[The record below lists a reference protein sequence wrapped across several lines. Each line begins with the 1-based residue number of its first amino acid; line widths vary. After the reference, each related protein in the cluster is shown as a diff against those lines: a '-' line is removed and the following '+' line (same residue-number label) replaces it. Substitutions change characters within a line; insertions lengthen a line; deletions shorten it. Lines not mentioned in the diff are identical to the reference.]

1 MVGRGEQLLILIL
14 AREGW
19 EEHLAVSVCHS
30 SVCSSRAFKKKKWG
44 GALPPSPPSISVSSY
59 SYGEISAMSWPSFAE
74 MVSKSPPPE
83 EEEVEE
89 AVGGALVV
97 EPEVSMMDYAWNED
111 DIDIDFMTGG

>member
-1 MVGRGEQLLILIL
+1 
-14 AREGW
+14 
-19 EEHLAVSVCHS
+19 
-30 SVCSSRAFKKKKWG
+30 
-44 GALPPSPPSISVSSY
+44 
-59 SYGEISAMSWPSFAE
+59 MSWPSFAE